1 MFSVLGWF
9 VLILQCDAFGVIV
22 LSGEPR
28 RVGRPKT
35 SKSPPPPPQLLY
47 CILLLYCWPSQS
59 GSSDLVL

>member
-35 SKSPPPPPQLLY
+35 SKSPPPPPVIILY
-47 CILLLYCWPSQS
+47 SIVILLAVPKRLF
-59 GSSDLVL
+59 